1 MLNFVFPERKLLSD
15 YRGVIDDKAY
25 SEIEQLAQGLIGK
38 RILHVNA
45 TATGGGV
52 AELLKAVVPLAN
64 SIGVTSD
71 WCVING
77 SPGFFDV
84 SKTMHNSLQG
94 DPSPWTQ
101 DMWETWFHCNEINAK
116 ELNPAEYDYIVI
128 HDPQPAGI
136 LMFLKQ
142 ASPQVHGKWIWRCH
156 IDLTNAEDHVWDTI
170 RPCIELFD
178 AAIFTLEEFVRNNLE
193 HPKIHIS
200 APGIDPLSP
209 KNLPL
214 NSEQA
219 RNILISNNIDP
230 QRPIISQISRLDPWK
245 DPLGV
250 VDTYRLVKAQRP
262 DVQLVLVSVMAP
274 DDPEGWIY
282 YEKTLRH
289 AGEDPDIHFLTDR
302 FSQGNEDVVNAI
314 QTASDVIIQKSIR
327 EGFGLT
333 VTEALWKG
341 KPVVAGNAGG
351 IRLQVI
357 NEATGFLINSTE
369 ECADRVLYLLEH
381 KEEATRL
388 GESAREH
395 VRNSFLVTR
404 YLRDYL
410 ELFNSFEN
418 GR

>member
-1 MLNFVFPERKLLSD
+1 M
-15 YRGVIDDKAY
+15 
-25 SEIEQLAQGLIGK
+25 
-38 RILHVNA
+38 
-45 TATGGGV
+45 
-52 AELLKAVVPLAN
+52 
-64 SIGVTSD
+64 
-71 WCVING
+71 
-77 SPGFFDV
+77 
-84 SKTMHNSLQG
+84 
-94 DPSPWTQ
+94 
-101 DMWETWFHCNEINAK
+101 
-116 ELNPAEYDYIVI
+116 
-128 HDPQPAGI
+128 
-136 LMFLKQ
+136 
-142 ASPQVHGKWIWRCH
+142 
-156 IDLTNAEDHVWDTI
+156 
-170 RPCIELFD
+170 
-178 AAIFTLEEFVRNNLE
+178 
-193 HPKIHIS
+193 
-200 APGIDPLSP
+200 SP

-357 NEATGFLINSTE
+357 NEETGFLINSTE

-388 GESAREH
+388 GECAREH

-410 ELFNSFEN
+410 KLFNSFEN